1 MRKMRKKMALLLPLA
16 LCGTALT
23 GCLDSE
29 ELVQV
34 LEDSLVQVLGG
45 EAAGEGASGDG
56 DLFGENAGSEHTGGG
71 ATEYKPAGV
80 SIAADGNLGELI
92 VDALENDAF
101 DIRYDF
107 EGSGTVN
114 GMAVTVE
121 GDYEREQLG
130 PTGDMRD
137 SWSLWANLG
146 DNYATTLCDSFYVDG
161 VYYSKHL
168 DEAYICEEP
177 TIEPAR
183 FPGLT
188 LFAAAAEGEKSTG
201 ERDLFGQ
208 KEETEVYTFTQSG
221 DELKAVMEEMCPDL
235 LRNMEA
241 DADWSQVSGEWN
253 VSIAQYGLVDN
264 IRLTSPDVGRLIME
278 GASQGGTGDCSDFF
292 LDLYVSYGYLDHVY
306 TPDVLETAVEGEAI
320 PFETLGDLI
329 VREAAERQAAEES
342 RAIEE
347 SIAASFETVEVE
359 GEGTVTMVCGSKTVD
374 FSLPTEIVNYTE
386 MELFEPE
393 SVRLLHDVFSD
404 FTGVT
409 RVSMIMGTPE
419 EWIRIYGGGQ
429 DALDGAQPATIGG
442 YEGLKYTSGT
452 EGENF
457 LGKKTMSMDY
467 VFATDLGDG
476 VALGFHVS
484 GTYTDEPQD
493 MNEGILEVL
502 MSHCSIH

>member
-1 MRKMRKKMALLLPLA
+1 
-16 LCGTALT
+16 
-23 GCLDSE
+23 
-29 ELVQV
+29 
-34 LEDSLVQVLGG
+34 
-45 EAAGEGASGDG
+45 
-56 DLFGENAGSEHTGGG
+56 
-71 ATEYKPAGV
+71 
-80 SIAADGNLGELI
+80 
-92 VDALENDAF
+92 
-101 DIRYDF
+101 
-107 EGSGTVN
+107 
-114 GMAVTVE
+114 
-121 GDYEREQLG
+121 
-130 PTGDMRD
+130 
-137 SWSLWANLG
+137 
-146 DNYATTLCDSFYVDG
+146 
-161 VYYSKHL
+161 
-168 DEAYICEEP
+168 
-177 TIEPAR
+177 
-183 FPGLT
+183 
-188 LFAAAAEGEKSTG
+188 
-201 ERDLFGQ
+201 
-208 KEETEVYTFTQSG
+208 
-221 DELKAVMEEMCPDL
+221 MCPDL

-306 TPDVLETAVEGEAI
+306 TPDVLETAAEGEAI

-374 FSLPTEIVNYTE
+374 FSLPTEIINYTE